1 MAVDKAFGIVLKRKR
16 LELDLTQEN
25 LAERSGLSTRY
36 ISRLECHNQ
45 QPNYKFI
52 KALAMGLDLSPSQL
66 IQEVEYVEKELKSK

>member
-52 KALAMGLDLSPSQL
+52 KALAMGLEISTSEL
-66 IQEVEYVEKELKSK
+66 IQSVEMVEKELKSK